1 MGIISTY
8 SMYLDKSNYQKISSL
23 NDITNLPSIVSGIF
37 KKSWGSATNLMPST
51 TRVTLSGNVT
61 GTPYL
66 FTMEVV
72 DILGA
77 TLEAGVNAGAN
88 AEEELRA
95 NDLLL

>member
-1 MGIISTY
+1 
-8 SMYLDKSNYQKISSL
+8 
-23 NDITNLPSIVSGIF
+23 
-37 KKSWGSATNLMPST
+37 MPST

-61 GTPYL
+61 GAPYL

-77 TLEAGVNAGAN
+77 TLDAGVNAGAN
-88 AEEELRA
+88 ADEELLA